1 MPSLSIFLRTCATA
15 ASRPVASTNSW
26 RSVMSA
32 ILRPRIGRVR
42 DGVEVARGKALEAER
57 VEQARVLADEHLR
70 DFAADADH
78 LVAVVRV
85 EYAVDVRLDVVED
98 REVVDGERADAA
110 RARVLVLG
118 AAALEAAH
126 RV

>member
-42 DGVEVARGKALEAER
+42 DGVEVARREALEAER

-70 DFAADADH
+70 DLAADADH

-85 EYAVDVRLDVVED
+85 EHAVDVRLDVVEH
-98 REVVDGERADAA
+98 REVVGGGRADAP
-110 RARVLVLG
+110 RASLPLLG
-118 AAALEAAH
+118 TA
-126 RV
+126 